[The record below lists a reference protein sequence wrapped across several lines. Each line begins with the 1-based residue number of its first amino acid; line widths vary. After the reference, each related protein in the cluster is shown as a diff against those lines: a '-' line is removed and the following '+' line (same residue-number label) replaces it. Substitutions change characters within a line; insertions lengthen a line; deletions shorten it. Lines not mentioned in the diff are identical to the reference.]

1 MDIWSFGI
9 FVLELADGEPPYMGK
24 SQAKILLKIVQK
36 DAPTLKGDKWS
47 PLFRDFVGRCLNKD
61 PEQRASADECLQHE
75 FLKDADRHKEK
86 FLQYVSNFRQQPIG
100 DEEKDP
106 ALLGS
111 NKRQM
116 TIIDEVPDEYTKSV
130 IE

>member
-1 MDIWSFGI
+1 VDIWSFGI

-36 DAPTLKGDKWS
+36 DAPTLKGDRWS
-47 PLFRDFVGRCLNKD
+47 PLFRDFVSLCLNKD

-75 FLKDADRHKEK
+75 FLKDADQHKEK

-100 DEEKDP
+100 DSDSVKLDP
-106 ALLGS
+106 MQ
-111 NKRQM
+111 RHM
-116 TIIDEVPDEYTKSV
+116 TTIDEVPEEHTKSV
-130 IE
+130 YE